1 MEQESGKK
9 NRISNKAAALLIGS
23 AIIADLLTLIP
34 LVGILVS
41 PIYWVLINIYL
52 FKSGFGFM
60 NGKRLATSGISAI
73 AEIIPAIQALP
84 TITLATIIIVATI
97 RIEDKAGISLGSIS
111 GGPHLNSGGVR
122 RATQTQQPLNQGGT
136 RPPNGGLKN

>member
-34 LVGILVS
+34 IVGIIVG
-41 PIYWVLINIYL
+41 PTYWVLINIYL

-60 NGKRLATSGISAI
+60 NGKRLAASGVSAI

-84 TITLATIIIVATI
+84 TITLAMIIIVVTT
-97 RIEDKAGISLGSIS
+97 RIEDKTGISVGSLS
-111 GGPHLNSGGVR
+111 SGPHLNSGGVR
-122 RATQTQQPLNQGGT
+122 RAAQKQQPLNQGGT